1 MPFHCN
7 PAYTGF
13 TNDDIAYGLS
23 GPRGEFLM
31 WCFRSNKFLRSNG
44 QLEMPVYST
53 IDVHRLDGSPTNQ
66 SHWAKLWPFFTEM
79 QKHDKYK
86 RYMDALLATG
96 TMKEG
101 DIKATPA
108 EENKLLRAKS
118 KFGILH
124 TIKNTNGHVHFVL
137 DGLNMCETATKTYY
151 EMDQPRGKSEGAED
165 KIRSI
170 TGSELRWIYRHRNAP
185 RVQQRIQFWYRGN
198 GQNFLPVPPPW
209 EDSNRFSARP
219 RTSSGAQAAG
229 PQVSWK
235 SAWSWYHPTN
245 EPLQI

>member
-1 MPFHCN
+1 MPFNCN
-7 PAYTGF
+7 PSYTNF
-13 TNDDIAYGLS
+13 TNDDIAYGLT

-31 WCFRSNKFLRSNG
+31 WCFKSNKFLRNG

-53 IDVHRLDGSPTNQ
+53 IDVHRLDGSSTNK
-66 SHWAKLWPFFTEM
+66 SHWGKLWPFFTEM
-79 QKHDKYK
+79 EKHDKYK
-86 RYMDALLATG
+86 RYMEALLATG
-96 TMKEG
+96 TMKES
-101 DIKATPA
+101 DINATPA
-108 EENKLLRAKS
+108 QENNLLRAKS

-151 EMDQPRGKSEGAED
+151 EMDQPRGRSDGAED

-170 TGSELRWIYRHRNAP
+170 TGSELRWIYRHRNVP

-198 GQNFLPVPPPW
+198 GQNFVPVSPPW
-209 EDSNRFSARP
+209 EDGNRFSARP
-219 RTSSGAQAAG
+219 RTSSGAPSTG

-245 EPLQI
+245 EPLQL